1 MRCESCFKK
10 ILRSK
15 NMCKYWIVFLK
26 PMTKDGLIPISSEP
40 KGKIEVHDIYADK
53 ISIKY
58 LYNIGWDMS

>member
-1 MRCESCFKK
+1 
-10 ILRSK
+10 
-15 NMCKYWIVFLK
+15 MCKYWIVFLK

-40 KGKIEVHDIYADK
+40 KGKIEFHDIYADK